1 MKIEGF
7 QGSQYFQIISSLY
20 HVSGRIEAAFSY
32 YRQQSVTLRG
42 YTKRERKAERKKKKK
57 ERKGEKEREGK
68 GRESFLILF

>member
-7 QGSQYFQIISSLY
+7 QGSQYFQIVLSLY
-20 HVSGRIEAAFSY
+20 HISEAIEAAFSC

-57 ERKGEKEREGK
+57 EREKKREKEKVE
-68 GRESFLILF
+68 EVF

>member
-42 YTKRERKAERKKKKK
+42 YTKRERKAERKKKK
-57 ERKGEKEREGK
+57 RKEREK
-68 GRESFLILF
+68 KREKEKVEKVF

>member
-57 ERKGEKEREGK
+57 RKK
-68 GRESFLILF
+68 GRKRERRKR

>member
-20 HVSGRIEAAFSY
+20 HVSGTIEAAFSY

-57 ERKGEKEREGK
+57 RKK
-68 GRESFLILF
+68 GRKRERRKR